1 MILTICTLFILL
13 SIFITVL
20 FGLTSGCRYK
30 LRCLMLLPSTFL
42 PLILILVSA
51 LIAGT
56 WPGLRELEASLML
69 SLFGMRKKPKDST
82 GYGGEL
88 SYLSIAAYL
97 ASLVVFFLS
106 WLDYLALDDAIVP
119 LLLFLMAVS
128 FLDQVF
134 VATREDRLAAASGD
148 ENEGKTAV
156 PTRAPVKRLK
166 RLKRLKR
173 PSLRPLKAFR
183 MPSLQENKPEKLF
196 TAKETVRSK
205 EECEADEPA
214 TRMDVI
220 YERIQEY
227 MENKQPY
234 LEYDFQMSDMAEAVY
249 TNKSYVSKT
258 INAMAGKNFCQFVN
272 SYRVRYAVHT
282 MHKNPKIKV
291 GELALMSGFSS
302 MVSFDMA
309 FKLHMNTTPS
319 EYLRSIQAE
328 KL

>member
-1 MILTICTLFILL
+1 MTLTICTLFILL
-13 SIFITVL
+13 SIFITIL
-20 FGLTSGCRYK
+20 FGFANGSGYK
-30 LRCLMLLPSTFL
+30 LRCLMLLPSMSL

-51 LIAGT
+51 LMAGT
-56 WPGLRELEASLML
+56 WPGSRELEASLML
-69 SLFGMRKKPKDST
+69 SLFGMRKKPKDSSE
-82 GYGGEL
+82 YSGEL

-97 ASLVVFFLS
+97 VSLVVFFLS
-106 WLDYLALDDAIVP
+106 WLDYLDLDDAIVP
-119 LLLFLMAVS
+119 LLLFLLAVS
-128 FLDQVF
+128 FLDQVLF
-134 VATREDRLAAASGD
+134 ATREDRLSAYSDD
-148 ENEGKTAV
+148 ENEGKTAI
-156 PTRAPVKRLK
+156 PSPAPVKRLK
-166 RLKRLKR
+166 RAFLG
-173 PSLRPLKAFR
+173 PLKAFR
-183 MPSLQENKPEKLF
+183 KPSMSENKPVKHSL
-196 TAKETVRSK
+196 AKETVLYN
-205 EECEADEPA
+205 EECETEEPT

-220 YERIQEY
+220 FERIKDY

-272 SYRVRYAVHT
+272 SYRVRYAVHI

>member
-1 MILTICTLFILL
+1 MTLTICTLFILL
-13 SIFITVL
+13 SIFITIL
-20 FGLTSGCRYK
+20 FGFANGSGYK
-30 LRCLMLLPSTFL
+30 LRCLMLLPSMSL

-51 LIAGT
+51 LMAGT
-56 WPGLRELEASLML
+56 WPGSRELEASLML
-69 SLFGMRKKPKDST
+69 SLFGMRKKPKDSSE
-82 GYGGEL
+82 YSGEL

-97 ASLVVFFLS
+97 VSLVVFFLS
-106 WLDYLALDDAIVP
+106 WLDYLDLDDAIVP
-119 LLLFLMAVS
+119 LLLFLLAVS
-128 FLDQVF
+128 FLDQVLF
-134 VATREDRLAAASGD
+134 ATRKDRLSAYSDD
-148 ENEGKTAV
+148 ENEGKTAIPS
-156 PTRAPVKRLK
+156 PTPVKRLK
-166 RLKRLKR
+166 RAF
-173 PSLRPLKAFR
+173 LRPLKAFR
-183 MPSLQENKPEKLF
+183 KPSMPENKPVKHSL
-196 TAKETVRSK
+196 AKETVLYN
-205 EECEADEPA
+205 EECETEEPT

-220 YERIQEY
+220 FERIKDY

-272 SYRVRYAVHT
+272 SYRVRYAVHV
-282 MHKNPKIKV
+282 MHKNPKRKG

>member
-1 MILTICTLFILL
+1 MTLTICTLFILL
-13 SIFITVL
+13 SIFITIL
-20 FGLTSGCRYK
+20 FGFANGSGYK
-30 LRCLMLLPSTFL
+30 LRCLMLLPSMSL

-51 LIAGT
+51 LMAGT
-56 WPGLRELEASLML
+56 WPGSRELEASLML
-69 SLFGMRKKPKDST
+69 SLFGMRKKPKDSSE
-82 GYGGEL
+82 YSGEL

-97 ASLVVFFLS
+97 VSLVVFFLS
-106 WLDYLALDDAIVP
+106 WLDYLDLDDAIVP
-119 LLLFLMAVS
+119 LLLFLLAVS
-128 FLDQVF
+128 FLDQVLF
-134 VATREDRLAAASGD
+134 ATREDRLSAYSDD
-148 ENEGKTAV
+148 ENEGKTAI
-156 PTRAPVKRLK
+156 PSPAPVKRLK
-166 RLKRLKR
+166 R
-173 PSLRPLKAFR
+173 PFLRPLKAFR
-183 MPSLQENKPEKLF
+183 KPSMPENKPVKHSL
-196 TAKETVRSK
+196 AKETVLYN
-205 EECEADEPA
+205 EECETEEPT

-220 YERIQEY
+220 FERIKDY

-272 SYRVRYAVHT
+272 SYRVRYAVHI

>member
-1 MILTICTLFILL
+1 
-13 SIFITVL
+13 
-20 FGLTSGCRYK
+20 
-30 LRCLMLLPSTFL
+30 MLLPSMSL

-51 LIAGT
+51 LMAGT
-56 WPGLRELEASLML
+56 WPGSRELEASLML
-69 SLFGMRKKPKDST
+69 SLFGMRKKPKDSSE
-82 GYGGEL
+82 YSGEL

-97 ASLVVFFLS
+97 VSLVVFFLS
-106 WLDYLALDDAIVP
+106 WLDYLDLDDAIVP
-119 LLLFLMAVS
+119 LLLFLLAVS
-128 FLDQVF
+128 FLDQVLF
-134 VATREDRLAAASGD
+134 ATREDRLSAYSDD
-148 ENEGKTAV
+148 ENEGKTAI
-156 PTRAPVKRLK
+156 PAPAPVKRLK
-166 RLKRLKR
+166 RAF
-173 PSLRPLKAFR
+173 LRPLKAFR
-183 MPSLQENKPEKLF
+183 KPSMPENKPVKHSL
-196 TAKETVRSK
+196 AKETVLYK
-205 EECEADEPA
+205 EECETEEPT

-220 YERIQEY
+220 FERIKDY

-272 SYRVRYAVHT
+272 SYRVRYAVHM

>member
-1 MILTICTLFILL
+1 
-13 SIFITVL
+13 
-20 FGLTSGCRYK
+20 
-30 LRCLMLLPSTFL
+30 MLLPSMSL

-51 LIAGT
+51 LMAGT

-69 SLFGMRKKPKDST
+69 SLFGMRKKPKDSSE
-82 GYGGEL
+82 YSGEL

-97 ASLVVFFLS
+97 VSLVVFFLS
-106 WLDYLALDDAIVP
+106 WLDYLDLDDAIVP
-119 LLLFLMAVS
+119 LLLFLLAVS
-128 FLDQVF
+128 FLDQVLF
-134 VATREDRLAAASGD
+134 ATRKDRLSAYSDD
-148 ENEGKTAV
+148 ENEGKTAI
-156 PTRAPVKRLK
+156 PSPAPVKRLK
-166 RLKRLKR
+166 R
-173 PSLRPLKAFR
+173 PFLRPLKAFR
-183 MPSLQENKPEKLF
+183 KPSMPENKPVKHSL
-196 TAKETVRSK
+196 AKETVLYN
-205 EECEADEPA
+205 EECETEEPT

-220 YERIQEY
+220 FERIQEY

-272 SYRVRYAVHT
+272 SYRVRYAVHI

>member
-1 MILTICTLFILL
+1 
-13 SIFITVL
+13 
-20 FGLTSGCRYK
+20 
-30 LRCLMLLPSTFL
+30 MLLPSMSL

-51 LIAGT
+51 LMAGT

-69 SLFGMRKKPKDST
+69 SLFGMRKKPKDSSE
-82 GYGGEL
+82 YSGEL

-97 ASLVVFFLS
+97 VSLVVFFLS
-106 WLDYLALDDAIVP
+106 WLDYLDLDDAIVP
-119 LLLFLMAVS
+119 LLLFLLAVS
-128 FLDQVF
+128 FLDQVLF
-134 VATREDRLAAASGD
+134 ATRKDRLSAYSDD
-148 ENEGKTAV
+148 ENEGKTAI
-156 PTRAPVKRLK
+156 PSPAQVKRLK
-166 RLKRLKR
+166 R
-173 PSLRPLKAFR
+173 PFLRPLKAFR
-183 MPSLQENKPEKLF
+183 KPSMPENKPGKNFL
-196 TAKETVRSK
+196 AKETVLYK
-205 EECEADEPA
+205 EECETEEPT

-220 YERIQEY
+220 FERIKDY

-272 SYRVRYAVHT
+272 SYRVRYAVHV

>member
-1 MILTICTLFILL
+1 
-13 SIFITVL
+13 
-20 FGLTSGCRYK
+20 
-30 LRCLMLLPSTFL
+30 MLLPSMSL

-51 LIAGT
+51 LMAGT

-69 SLFGMRKKPKDST
+69 SLFGMRKKPKDSSE
-82 GYGGEL
+82 YSGEL

-97 ASLVVFFLS
+97 VSLVVFFLS
-106 WLDYLALDDAIVP
+106 WLDYLDLDDAIVP
-119 LLLFLMAVS
+119 LLLFLLAVS
-128 FLDQVF
+128 FLDQVLF
-134 VATREDRLAAASGD
+134 ATRKDRLSAYSDD
-148 ENEGKTAV
+148 ENEGKTAI
-156 PTRAPVKRLK
+156 PSPAPVKRLK
-166 RLKRLKR
+166 R
-173 PSLRPLKAFR
+173 PFLRPLKAFR
-183 MPSLQENKPEKLF
+183 KPSMPENKPVKHSL
-196 TAKETVRSK
+196 AKETVLYN
-205 EECEADEPA
+205 EECETEEPT

-220 YERIQEY
+220 FERIKDY

-272 SYRVRYAVHT
+272 SYRVRYAVHI

>member
-1 MILTICTLFILL
+1 MTLTICTLFILL
-13 SIFITVL
+13 SIFITIL
-20 FGLTSGCRYK
+20 FGLTNGSGYK
-30 LRCLMLLPSTFL
+30 LRCLMLLPSMSL

-51 LIAGT
+51 LMAGT

-69 SLFGMRKKPKDST
+69 SLFGMRKKPKDSSE
-82 GYGGEL
+82 YSGEL

-97 ASLVVFFLS
+97 VSLVVFFLS
-106 WLDYLALDDAIVP
+106 WLDYLDLDDAIVP
-119 LLLFLMAVS
+119 LLLFLLAVS
-128 FLDQVF
+128 FLDQVLF
-134 VATREDRLAAASGD
+134 ATRKDRLSAYSDD
-148 ENEGKTAV
+148 ENEGKTAI
-156 PTRAPVKRLK
+156 PSPAPVKRLK
-166 RLKRLKR
+166 RPLLG
-173 PSLRPLKAFR
+173 LLKAFR
-183 MPSLQENKPEKLF
+183 KPSMPENKPVKHFL
-196 TAKETVRSK
+196 AKETVLYK
-205 EECEADEPA
+205 EECETEEPT

-220 YERIQEY
+220 FERIKDY

-272 SYRVRYAVHT
+272 SYRVRYAVHI

>member
-1 MILTICTLFILL
+1 MTLTICTLFILL
-13 SIFITVL
+13 SIFITIL
-20 FGLTSGCRYK
+20 FGLTNGSGYK
-30 LRCLMLLPSTFL
+30 LRCLMLLPSMSL

-51 LIAGT
+51 LMAGT
-56 WPGLRELEASLML
+56 WPESRELEASLML
-69 SLFGMRKKPKDST
+69 SLFGMRKKPKDSSE
-82 GYGGEL
+82 YSGEL

-97 ASLVVFFLS
+97 VSLVVFFLS
-106 WLDYLALDDAIVP
+106 WLDYLDLDDAIVP
-119 LLLFLMAVS
+119 LLLFLLAVS
-128 FLDQVF
+128 FLDQVLF
-134 VATREDRLAAASGD
+134 ATRKDRLSAYSDD
-148 ENEGKTAV
+148 ENEGKTAI
-156 PTRAPVKRLK
+156 PLPAPVKRLK
-166 RLKRLKR
+166 R
-173 PSLRPLKAFR
+173 PFLRPLKAFR
-183 MPSLQENKPEKLF
+183 KPSMPENKPVKHSL
-196 TAKETVRSK
+196 AKETVLYK
-205 EECEADEPA
+205 EECETEEPT

-220 YERIQEY
+220 FERIKDY

-258 INAMAGKNFCQFVN
+258 INEMAGKNFCQFVN
-272 SYRVRYAVHT
+272 SYRVRYAVHV

>member
-1 MILTICTLFILL
+1 MTLTICTLFILL
-13 SIFITVL
+13 SIFITIL
-20 FGLTSGCRYK
+20 FGLTNGSGYK
-30 LRCLMLLPSTFL
+30 LRCLMLLPSMSL

-51 LIAGT
+51 LMAGT
-56 WPGLRELEASLML
+56 WPGSRELEASLML
-69 SLFGMRKKPKDST
+69 SLFGMRKKPKDSSE
-82 GYGGEL
+82 YSGEL

-97 ASLVVFFLS
+97 VSLVVFFLS
-106 WLDYLALDDAIVP
+106 WLDYLDLDDAIVP
-119 LLLFLMAVS
+119 LLLFLLAVS
-128 FLDQVF
+128 FLDQVLF
-134 VATREDRLAAASGD
+134 ATREDRLSAYSDD
-148 ENEGKTAV
+148 ENEGKTAI
-156 PTRAPVKRLK
+156 PSPAPVKRLK
-166 RLKRLKR
+166 RAF
-173 PSLRPLKAFR
+173 LRPLKAFR
-183 MPSLQENKPEKLF
+183 KPSMPENKPVKHSL
-196 TAKETVRSK
+196 AKETVLYN
-205 EECEADEPA
+205 EECETEEPT

-220 YERIQEY
+220 FERIKDY

-272 SYRVRYAVHT
+272 SYRVRYAVHM

>member
-1 MILTICTLFILL
+1 MTLTICTLFILL
-13 SIFITVL
+13 SIFITIL
-20 FGLTSGCRYK
+20 FGLTNGSGYK
-30 LRCLMLLPSTFL
+30 LRCLMLLPSMSL

-51 LIAGT
+51 LMAGT

-69 SLFGMRKKPKDST
+69 SLFGMRKKPKDSSE
-82 GYGGEL
+82 YSGEL

-97 ASLVVFFLS
+97 VSLVVFFLS
-106 WLDYLALDDAIVP
+106 WLDYLDLDDAIVP
-119 LLLFLMAVS
+119 LLLFLLAVS
-128 FLDQVF
+128 FLDQVLF
-134 VATREDRLAAASGD
+134 ATRKDRLSAYSDD
-148 ENEGKTAV
+148 ENEGKTAI
-156 PTRAPVKRLK
+156 PSPAPVKRLK
-166 RLKRLKR
+166 R
-173 PSLRPLKAFR
+173 PFLRPLKAFR
-183 MPSLQENKPEKLF
+183 KPSMPENKPVKHSL
-196 TAKETVRSK
+196 AKETVLYK
-205 EECEADEPA
+205 EECETEEPT

-220 YERIQEY
+220 FERIKDY

-272 SYRVRYAVHT
+272 SYRVRYAVHV